1 MCYWS
6 ISFIIV
12 VIWIRNGSLT
22 MLRTIKYTIR
32 EFVKVSF
39 IKINNLVNSIKL
51 VFPKHLNKITVF
63 FLRKTR
69 TFIKSKYSRARQW
82 SKTIVYF
89 GLWYGVTSI
98 WFMMIHTYKFI
109 FVLSYVWL
117 LPALFCIVILLRCF
131 KKNLS
136 FMRFTN
142 CVHYA
147 IEVELVCLTWL
158 KIR

>member
-1 MCYWS
+1 MGFLS
-6 ISFIIV
+6 V
-12 VIWIRNGSLT
+12 VIWARNGPLM
-22 MLRTIKYTIR
+22 MLRAIKYTVR
-32 EFVKVSF
+32 EFVRCSF
-39 IKINNLVNSIKL
+39 IRINNLMNSVKL

-69 TFIKSKYSRARQW
+69 TFIKSKYSRTRQW

-89 GLWYGVTSI
+89 GLWYGVASV

-109 FVLSYVWL
+109 FVLSYIWSIS
-117 LPALFCIVILLRCF
+117 ALFCIIILLRFF

-136 FMRFTN
+136 FMRLTN

-147 IEVELVCLTWL
+147 IEIELVCLTWL
-158 KIR
+158 KTR